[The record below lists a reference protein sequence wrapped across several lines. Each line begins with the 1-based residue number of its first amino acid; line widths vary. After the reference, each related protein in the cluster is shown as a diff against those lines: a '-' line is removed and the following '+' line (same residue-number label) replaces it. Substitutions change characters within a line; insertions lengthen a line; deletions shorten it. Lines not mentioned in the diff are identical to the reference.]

1 MSEQTIQ
8 DELLSI
14 PVTILD
20 KYTCLSLGATTI
32 NDLIK
37 TKALNKNIKVSK
49 NLGKKPDALIINKN
63 KEVVIFI

>member
-8 DELLSI
+8 DSLYSI

-37 TKALNKNIKVSK
+37 TGKLKSVKVSQ
-49 NLGKKPDALIINKN
+49 NLSKKA
-63 KEVVIFI
+63 

>member
-8 DELLSI
+8 NSLYSI
-14 PVTILD
+14 PVSILD

-37 TKALNKNIKVSK
+37 TGQLKNVKISK
-49 NLGKKPDALIINKN
+49 SLSKKTRCPYY
-63 KEVVIFI
+63 